1 MVERGTQV
9 IGVWGAMHSES
20 HGFVASVEWN
30 CDTGNEVRIQW
41 NDGSNHHT
49 LMDEIQE
56 NYLESNSIGVYVN
69 PFTNELI

>member
-41 NDGSNHHT
+41 NDGGNHHT
-49 LMDEIQE
+49 LMNEIQ
-56 NYLESNSIGVYVN
+56 
-69 PFTNELI
+69 